1 MLGIAAMIPSGAIA
15 DRACGLGRTVAG
27 TCEFRNPRGRSQRL
41 ANLLLTCVKGIKQDT
56 NDLASVR
63 ELVINDPAQR
73 IECLADIQSQRDVI
87 DGICRIGDFGQIAV
101 IFALAN
107 GAGDR
112 LRMLPIPLPSAH
124 ARDVRL
130 GRADSVTGTA
140 IQFCQ

>member
-1 MLGIAAMIPSGAIA
+1 MIPSGAIA

-63 ELVINDPAQR
+63 ELVINDLVQR
-73 IECLADIQSQRDVI
+73 IECLADIQSQRDIVFE
-87 DGICRIGDFGQIAV
+87 DGGIEDLGQIAV

-107 GAGDR
+107 DAGDQ

-124 ARDVRL
+124 ARDVCL